1 MLTLESRSYNG
12 VMFCIKCGAEN
23 KDTAAFCRKCGTAIE
38 EEETRVAVRPGT
50 ENGERKTGNEEPIV
64 STTPTLLFVKAGYV
78 GAAIGALFLVAL
90 TSAFVATI
98 VPIWLAII
106 LGFALFLVPA
116 FYHVKQKLVRYTL
129 TPSTL
134 EIDEGLISRTTR
146 RVPLRRIQDVTVA
159 ATATQRLLGIGSV
172 SIDNASEDLGKITLQ
187 NINNPREFA
196 DRLLAGIRNSDG
208 M

>member
-1 MLTLESRSYNG
+1 
-12 VMFCIKCGAEN
+12 MFCIKCGAEN
-23 KDTAAFCRKCGTAIE
+23 KDTAAFCRKCGAAIE
-38 EEETRVAVRPGT
+38 EEETRVAVRGGG
-50 ENGERKTGNEEPIV
+50 ENHPVGEAPAPLLRKEGSHDEEPV
-64 STTPTLLFVKAGYV
+64 FSSAPTLLFVKAGYV
-78 GAAIGALFLVAL
+78 GAAIGALFFVAVA
-90 TSAFVATI
+90 SAFAYMI
-98 VPIWLAII
+98 IPIWLAII
-106 LGFALFLVPA
+106 LGFGLFLIPA
-116 FYHVKQKLVRYTL
+116 FYHLKQKLVRYTL

-196 DRLLAGIRNSDG
+196 DRMLRE
-208 M
+208 MRTVER